1 MTPALRAVIAE
12 DSVLVREGLAKMLR
26 QAGIDVVA
34 EVSSADELLAAVD
47 DHEPDVVVTD
57 IRMPP
62 TNTTEGLRAAELIHR
77 EHPQTAVV
85 VLSQYVE
92 SRHAADLMTRNPRR
106 VAYLLKE
113 RVGDVNDFLSV
124 VKHVTAG
131 GSAVDPDVVRQLID
145 RRRTENELEKLS
157 AREKEIL
164 GLMAEGRSNSAICE
178 RLFLSPKTVETHVTS
193 IFSKLGLPPA
203 PDDHRRVLAVLT
215 FLRSV

>member
-1 MTPALRAVIAE
+1 MSPPLRAVIAE
-12 DSVLVREGLAKMLR
+12 DSVLVREGLSKVLR
-26 QAGIDVVA
+26 EAGVDVVA
-34 EVSSADELLAAVD
+34 EVATADELLEAVKE
-47 DHEPDVVVTD
+47 HVPDVVVTD

-62 TNTTEGLRAAELIHR
+62 TNTTEGLRAAEVIHR
-77 EHPQTAVV
+77 DYAGTAVV

-113 RVGDVNDFLSV
+113 RVAQVDDFLSV
-124 VKHVTAG
+124 VRHVTAG
-131 GSAVDPDVVRQLID
+131 GSAVDPEVVQQLID
-145 RRRTENELEKLS
+145 KRRSNNELDKLS

-164 GLMAEGRSNSAICE
+164 GLMAEGRSNSAICD

-215 FLRSV
+215 YLRSV